1 MLRTDAPPAP
11 PQSAPAPPRAR
22 AAAPAQS
29 SGGQGTRTP
38 ASSTSRGRSASTD
51 SSSAV
56 FFFLGAVFFG
66 FASSPSEAF
75 AHVAG
80 EEFDRDEGNRNR
92 ASEPRR
98 DLSELGRTTPERARA
113 RRNRIDDAFE
123 DDVAGIGTA
132 RPRDIAEDELIV
144 LSSGPRHR

>member
-1 MLRTDAPPAP
+1 ME
-11 PQSAPAPPRAR
+11 
-22 AAAPAQS
+22 
-29 SGGQGTRTP
+29 
-38 ASSTSRGRSASTD
+38 RSASFFFF
-51 SSSAV
+51 SSVSSAAGSTTAGSPSTV
-56 FFFLGAVFFG
+56 GSTSTAASSAFFAAAFFFFFFFLGAAFFG

-144 LSSGPRHR
+144 LSSG

>member
-1 MLRTDAPPAP
+1 VGSTSTA
-11 PQSAPAPPRAR
+11 
-22 AAAPAQS
+22 
-29 SGGQGTRTP
+29 
-38 ASSTSRGRSASTD
+38 ASSTFFAA
-51 SSSAV
+51 AV
-56 FFFLGAVFFG
+56 FFFLGAAFFG

>member
-1 MLRTDAPPAP
+1 TA
-11 PQSAPAPPRAR
+11 
-22 AAAPAQS
+22 
-29 SGGQGTRTP
+29 
-38 ASSTSRGRSASTD
+38 ASSAFFAATIF
-51 SSSAV
+51 
-56 FFFLGAVFFG
+56 FFFLGAAFFG

-113 RRNRIDDAFE
+113 
-123 DDVAGIGTA
+123 
-132 RPRDIAEDELIV
+132 
-144 LSSGPRHR
+144 